1 MPITFED
8 TKLPD
13 TELFRQVFE
22 LSYAEMIAKHKESS
36 LLSNKEDSDTEY
48 ADNNYKFYIRMIDH
62 IQNSGTPVS
71 DHELAAILL
80 APAIKRRPE
89 LVNVLDSETALAVEQ
104 EGERTKRFKAAATAE
119 GLSSAIKTP
128 AENVI
133 ARVYLIEEM
142 HVLAHLCGTG
152 VVLSDLYVSDP
163 AIDMA
168 GVVDGMFEEYDRN
181 YGILKDQVSSPYLDE
196 KYKEAVENLRSLISI
211 DIAVNPDTPASG
223 SRANVRT
230 PKNDI

>member
-22 LSYAEMIAKHKESS
+22 LSYAEMIARYKESS
-36 LLSNKEDSDTEY
+36 LLSNKEDFDTEY
-48 ADNNYKFYIRMIDH
+48 ADNHYKFYIRMIDH

-104 EGERTKRFKAAATAE
+104 EREWMERFKAVTTVE
-119 GLSSAIKTP
+119 ELSSAIKTP
-128 AENVI
+128 AKNVI
-133 ARVYLIEEM
+133 VRVYLIEDM
-142 HVLAHLCGTG
+142 HELAHLCGTG
-152 VVLSDLYVSDP
+152 VVLSDLNVSDP

-211 DIAVNPDTPASG
+211 DIAVNPDTPAPG
-223 SRANVRT
+223 PKVTNPT